1 MSDAV
6 GLESIRDCLRAGL
19 PSPMATCAP
28 DGTPHISYILQVQ
41 YLDRERVATSRQPF
55 NQALAD
61 LDACPYAQALVVR
74 PVTAEEFRLDLRY
87 LHTVTEGEAFEAMRA
102 NLDAIASQTGHG
114 PGVPAARAWTCTAC
128 CAARRVRRG
137 SRRAGA
143 RRAPRSARAA
153 GAVRAPPR
161 AARRATRRRR
171 TR

>member
-28 DGTPHISYILQVQ
+28 DGTPHISYVLQVQ
-41 YLDRERVATSRQPF
+41 YLDRERVSTSRQPF

-61 LDACPYAQALVVR
+61 LDTCPYAQVLVVR

-87 LHTVTEGEAFEAMRA
+87 LHTVTDGEAFEATRA
-102 NLDAIASQTGHG
+102 NLDAIASQTGMGPAFRLRG
-114 PGVPAARAWTCTAC
+114 PG
-128 CAARRVRRG
+128 
-137 SRRAGA
+137 
-143 RRAPRSARAA
+143 RAPRAALHQGPGRVAASRSAPSSPIRSCRSSSSRAASSAR
-153 GAVRAPPR
+153 RP
-161 AARRATRRRR
+161 TRRRR